1 MPAVATLSDSNTSTY
16 NFFKCGVIFDMSF
29 FKTIVI
35 SLIVS
40 TLATLATLQL
50 HASQAASSPEQLLA
64 SLLSAEKAPLWA
76 ISFVSVL
83 IASLLTQA
91 TSSTAKHQSAKTGN
105 RTLMKD
111 GQERG
116 TVKWFNAAKGFGFI
130 TRENGEDVFVHFR
143 SIQGKGH
150 RSLGEGQAVI
160 FSVTKGEK
168 GLQAVDVT
176 SA

>member
-1 MPAVATLSDSNTSTY
+1 
-16 NFFKCGVIFDMSF
+16 MSF
-29 FKTIVI
+29 IKILII

-40 TLATLATLQL
+40 IIASVISIQSHATESFSLMT
-50 HASQAASSPEQLLA
+50 AANV
-64 SLLSAEKAPLWA
+64 KLWA
-76 ISFVSVL
+76 ISFISIV
-83 IASLLTQA
+83 IASLLSVKI
-91 TSSTAKHQSAKTGN
+91 SSSKSGSS
-105 RTLMKD
+105 D
-111 GQERG
+111 VVISGDQERG

-160 FSVTKGEK
+160 FSVTEGDK

>member
-1 MPAVATLSDSNTSTY
+1 MTY
-16 NFFKCGVIFDMSF
+16 IKIL
-29 FKTIVI
+29 II
-35 SLIVS
+35 SLITSVFASVASLQGSNS
-40 TLATLATLQL
+40 TTSINESVALLFTAEHSTGLMI
-50 HASQAASSPEQLLA
+50 SFISILLA
-64 SLLSAEKAPLWA
+64 C
-76 ISFVSVL
+76 IITHIV
-83 IASLLTQA
+83 ASPSG
-91 TSSTAKHQSAKTGN
+91 TSKNTVK
-105 RTLMKD
+105 R

-143 SIQGKGH
+143 SIKGKGH

-160 FSVTKGEK
+160 FSVTEGEK

>member
-1 MPAVATLSDSNTSTY
+1 
-16 NFFKCGVIFDMSF
+16 MSF
-29 FKTIVI
+29 IKILII
-35 SLIVS
+35 SLIIS
-40 TLATLATLQL
+40 II
-50 HASQAASSPEQLLA
+50 ASIIIIKAHTAASFGESFSLLMSPEYA
-64 SLLSAEKAPLWA
+64 KLWA
-76 ISFVSVL
+76 VSFVSIL
-83 IASLLTQA
+83 IASILSAKTSSAGA
-91 TSSTAKHQSAKTGN
+91 TSSNVEISG
-105 RTLMKD
+105 D
-111 GQERG
+111 QERG

-160 FSVTKGEK
+160 FSVTEGDK

>member
-1 MPAVATLSDSNTSTY
+1 
-16 NFFKCGVIFDMSF
+16 MSF
-29 FKTIVI
+29 VKILTI

-40 TLATLATLQL
+40 IIASIISIQAHAATGI
-50 HASQAASSPEQLLA
+50 SESF
-64 SLLSAEKAPLWA
+64 SLLITPAYAKLWA
-76 ISFVSVL
+76 ISFASIL
-83 IASLLTQA
+83 IASIL
-91 TSSTAKHQSAKTGN
+91 SAKTSSSASANVEITG
-105 RTLMKD
+105 D
-111 GQERG
+111 QERG

-130 TRENGEDVFVHFR
+130 TRESGEDVFVHFR

-160 FSVTKGEK
+160 FSVTEGDK

>member
-1 MPAVATLSDSNTSTY
+1 
-16 NFFKCGVIFDMSF
+16 MSF
-29 FKTIVI
+29 IKILII

-40 TLATLATLQL
+40 VIASVISIQSHAATGF
-50 HASQAASSPEQLLA
+50 SESF
-64 SLLSAEKAPLWA
+64 SLLMSPAYAKLWA
-76 ISFVSVL
+76 VSFISIFIASVL
-83 IASLLTQA
+83 SVKF
-91 TSSTAKHQSAKTGN
+91 SSSKPARSDTVISA
-105 RTLMKD
+105 D
-111 GQERG
+111 QERG

-160 FSVTKGEK
+160 FSVTEGDK

>member
-1 MPAVATLSDSNTSTY
+1 MTPDNA
-16 NFFKCGVIFDMSF
+16 K
-29 FKTIVI
+29 
-35 SLIVS
+35 
-40 TLATLATLQL
+40 
-50 HASQAASSPEQLLA
+50 
-64 SLLSAEKAPLWA
+64 LWA
-76 ISFVSVL
+76 ISFVSIL
-83 IASLLTQA
+83 IASIL
-91 TSSTAKHQSAKTGN
+91 SAKTSGS
-105 RTLMKD
+105 TSSHSSVVISGD
-111 GQERG
+111 QERG

-160 FSVTKGEK
+160 FSVAEGEK

>member
-1 MPAVATLSDSNTSTY
+1 
-16 NFFKCGVIFDMSF
+16 MSF
-29 FKTIVI
+29 IKILIISLVI
-35 SLIVS
+35 SIIASIIIILAHPTTTTGIVES
-40 TLATLATLQL
+40 F
-50 HASQAASSPEQLLA
+50 
-64 SLLSAEKAPLWA
+64 SLLFTANYAKTWA
-76 ISFVSVL
+76 ISFISIFVASL
-83 IASLLTQA
+83 IAVKTSASKSTSA
-91 TSSTAKHQSAKTGN
+91 SSTATVKH
-105 RTLMKD
+105 

-160 FSVTKGEK
+160 FSVTEGDK
-168 GLQAVDVT
+168 GLQAVDVS

>member
-1 MPAVATLSDSNTSTY
+1 
-16 NFFKCGVIFDMSF
+16 MSF
-29 FKTIVI
+29 IKILII

-40 TLATLATLQL
+40 IIASIISIQA
-50 HASQAASSPEQLLA
+50 HAAASFSESFALLMTA
-64 SLLSAEKAPLWA
+64 DYAKLWA
-76 ISFVSVL
+76 ISFVSIL
-83 IASLLTQA
+83 IASVL
-91 TSSTAKHQSAKTGN
+91 SAKTSASSSSSSNVKISG
-105 RTLMKD
+105 D
-111 GQERG
+111 QERG

-160 FSVTKGEK
+160 FSVTEGDK

>member
-1 MPAVATLSDSNTSTY
+1 
-16 NFFKCGVIFDMSF
+16 MSF
-29 FKTIVI
+29 IKILIISFILSVIATIASIQGHTTTATNIGESI
-35 SLIVS
+35 SL
-40 TLATLATLQL
+40 LME
-50 HASQAASSPEQLLA
+50 AAYA
-64 SLLSAEKAPLWA
+64 KLWA
-76 ISFVSVL
+76 ISFISIFV
-83 IASLLTQA
+83 ASLLA
-91 TSSTAKHQSAKTGN
+91 AKISSSKSDHSDVVITG
-105 RTLMKD
+105 D
-111 GQERG
+111 QERG

-160 FSVTKGEK
+160 FSVTEGDK

>member
-1 MPAVATLSDSNTSTY
+1 MTY
-16 NFFKCGVIFDMSF
+16 IKIL
-29 FKTIVI
+29 II
-35 SLIVS
+35 SLITSVI
-40 TLATLATLQL
+40 
-50 HASQAASSPEQLLA
+50 AS
-64 SLLSAEKAPLWA
+64 
-76 ISFVSVL
+76 
-83 IASLLTQA
+83 IASLQ
-91 TSSTAKHQSAKTGN
+91 SSGSTASITDSFTLLVSAEHSTSWLISFISILLACLVTYMLATPATASKGAV
-105 RTLMKD
+105 KQ

-143 SIQGKGH
+143 SIKGKGH

-160 FSVTKGEK
+160 FSVTEGEK

>member
-1 MPAVATLSDSNTSTY
+1 
-16 NFFKCGVIFDMSF
+16 MSF
-29 FKTIVI
+29 IKILII

-40 TLATLATLQL
+40 VIASVISIQS
-50 HASQAASSPEQLLA
+50 HAAASISESFALLLTA
-64 SLLSAEKAPLWA
+64 AYIKLWT
-76 ISFVSVL
+76 ISFISIFIASVL
-83 IASLLTQA
+83 SVKL
-91 TSSTAKHQSAKTGN
+91 SSSKAARSDAVISG
-105 RTLMKD
+105 D
-111 GQERG
+111 QERG

-130 TRENGEDVFVHFR
+130 TRENGDDVFVHFR

-160 FSVTKGEK
+160 FSVTEGDK

>member
-1 MPAVATLSDSNTSTY
+1 
-16 NFFKCGVIFDMSF
+16 MSF
-29 FKTIVI
+29 IKILII

-40 TLATLATLQL
+40 TI
-50 HASQAASSPEQLLA
+50 ASVVSIQAHTSTNLNESINLLMTPDYA
-64 SLLSAEKAPLWA
+64 NLWI
-76 ISFVSVL
+76 ISFLSVW
-83 IASLLTQA
+83 IAAILSVKA
-91 TSSTAKHQSAKTGN
+91 TSSRSGGSDVTISG
-105 RTLMKD
+105 D
-111 GQERG
+111 QERG

-160 FSVTKGEK
+160 FSVAEGDK

>member
-1 MPAVATLSDSNTSTY
+1 MTLIKISIICLFISIVASLTIINAHAAA
-16 NFFKCGVIFDMSF
+16 NFGESF
-29 FKTIVI
+29 
-35 SLIVS
+35 SLLIN
-40 TLATLATLQL
+40 
-50 HASQAASSPEQLLA
+50 PEHLKLGAIILA
-64 SLLSAEKAPLWA
+64 STFIA
-76 ISFVSVL
+76 SVL
-83 IASLLTQA
+83 AVRSSAS
-91 TSSTAKHQSAKTGN
+91 TSASDRKIS
-105 RTLMKD
+105 D
-111 GQERG
+111 GQEHG

-160 FSVTKGEK
+160 FSVTEGEK

>member
-1 MPAVATLSDSNTSTY
+1 
-16 NFFKCGVIFDMSF
+16 MSF
-29 FKTIVI
+29 IKILII

-40 TLATLATLQL
+40 IIASIISIQAHTAAGLSES
-50 HASQAASSPEQLLA
+50 ASQLMTADNA
-64 SLLSAEKAPLWA
+64 KLWA
-76 ISFVSVL
+76 ISFISIL
-83 IASLLTQA
+83 IASILA
-91 TSSTAKHQSAKTGN
+91 AKTSSVTSASSNAEISG
-105 RTLMKD
+105 D
-111 GQERG
+111 QERG

-160 FSVTKGEK
+160 FSVTEGDK
-168 GLQAVDVT
+168 GLQAVDVS

>member
-1 MPAVATLSDSNTSTY
+1 
-16 NFFKCGVIFDMSF
+16 MSF
-29 FKTIVI
+29 IKILII

-40 TLATLATLQL
+40 TIASVISIQA
-50 HASQAASSPEQLLA
+50 HASTNLNESINLLMTPDYT
-64 SLLSAEKAPLWA
+64 KLWI
-76 ISFVSVL
+76 ISFLSVW
-83 IASLLTQA
+83 IAAILSVKA
-91 TSSTAKHQSAKTGN
+91 TSSKFGGSDVSISG
-105 RTLMKD
+105 D
-111 GQERG
+111 QERG

-160 FSVTKGEK
+160 FSVAEGDK

>member
-1 MPAVATLSDSNTSTY
+1 
-16 NFFKCGVIFDMSF
+16 MSF
-29 FKTIVI
+29 IKILII

-40 TLATLATLQL
+40 IIASIISIQAHTAT
-50 HASQAASSPEQLLA
+50 SFSESF
-64 SLLSAEKAPLWA
+64 SLFDYAKLWA
-76 ISFVSVL
+76 VSFISIFIASVL
-83 IASLLTQA
+83 SVKLGSSKS
-91 TSSTAKHQSAKTGN
+91 TSSNTIISG
-105 RTLMKD
+105 D
-111 GQERG
+111 QERG

-160 FSVTKGEK
+160 FSVTEGDK

>member
-1 MPAVATLSDSNTSTY
+1 
-16 NFFKCGVIFDMSF
+16 MSF
-29 FKTIVI
+29 IKILII
-35 SLIVS
+35 SLIISVI
-40 TLATLATLQL
+40 ATIASIQGHATT
-50 HASQAASSPEQLLA
+50 ATSISESI
-64 SLLSAEKAPLWA
+64 SLLMSAAYAKLWA
-76 ISFVSVL
+76 ISFISIL
-83 IASLLTQA
+83 IAAILA
-91 TSSTAKHQSAKTGN
+91 AKTSSSRSGHSDVVISG
-105 RTLMKD
+105 D
-111 GQERG
+111 QERG

-160 FSVTKGEK
+160 FSIAEGDK

>member
-1 MPAVATLSDSNTSTY
+1 
-16 NFFKCGVIFDMSF
+16 MSF
-29 FKTIVI
+29 IKILII

-40 TLATLATLQL
+40 IIASFISIQAHTATSFSESFSLFDYAKLWAVSFISIFI
-50 HASQAASSPEQLLA
+50 ASVLSVKLGSSKSASSNTII
-64 SLLSAEKAPLWA
+64 SA
-76 ISFVSVL
+76 
-83 IASLLTQA
+83 
-91 TSSTAKHQSAKTGN
+91 
-105 RTLMKD
+105 D
-111 GQERG
+111 QERG

-160 FSVTKGEK
+160 FSVTEGDK

>member
-1 MPAVATLSDSNTSTY
+1 
-16 NFFKCGVIFDMSF
+16 MSF
-29 FKTIVI
+29 IKILII

-40 TLATLATLQL
+40 IIASILSIQAHAT
-50 HASQAASSPEQLLA
+50 ASFSESF
-64 SLLSAEKAPLWA
+64 SLLMMPDYAKLWA
-76 ISFVSVL
+76 ISFVSILTASVL
-83 IASLLTQA
+83 
-91 TSSTAKHQSAKTGN
+91 SAKTSGSASSGSDV
-105 RTLMKD
+105 KISGD
-111 GQERG
+111 QERG

-160 FSVTKGEK
+160 FSVTEGDK